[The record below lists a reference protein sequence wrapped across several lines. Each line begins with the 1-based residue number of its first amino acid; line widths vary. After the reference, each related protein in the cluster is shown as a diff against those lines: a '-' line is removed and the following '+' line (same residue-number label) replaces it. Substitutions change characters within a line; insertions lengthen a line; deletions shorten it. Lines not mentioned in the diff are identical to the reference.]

1 MCNKIFQN
9 RFPKTK
15 LYNDKQYINLNN
27 NATSSF
33 PQTLRIYENNSTTKK
48 ANNETKYPN
57 PQNGKMTKNKFIE
70 SKVPKNRSIY
80 GSQDNYRVAKINY
93 DGKIEKCDK
102 FHIPS
107 PDVPTYDLKPE
118 MSCIEV
124 TKKTMQAMMHDY
136 DFILVNFANPDM
148 VGHTGNMDAA
158 TKACVA
164 IDVCLNKIMETA
176 EDNF

>member
-1 MCNKIFQN
+1 MTTNNNNINNIQHN
-9 RFPKTK
+9 RDGNKTK

-93 DGKIEKCDK
+93 DGNISSN
-102 FHIPS
+102 IQ
-107 PDVPTYDLKPE
+107 
-118 MSCIEV
+118 
-124 TKKTMQAMMHDY
+124 KKKY
-136 DFILVNFANPDM
+136 
-148 VGHTGNMDAA
+148 
-158 TKACVA
+158 K
-164 IDVCLNKIMETA
+164 K
-176 EDNF
+176 